1 MHTHHYA
8 TVDEMKCISDFH
20 YIWSKNLN
28 FSKKQVKTL
37 SSELS
42 RNFEDTSLVGEK
54 TTFLIRDNACMS
66 SRSRIPIRT

>member
-8 TVDEMKCISDFH
+8 TVDEIKYISGFH
-20 YIWSKNLN
+20 DIWSKNLN

-42 RNFEDTSLVGEK
+42 RNFK
-54 TTFLIRDNACMS
+54 THHKLGKNNVS
-66 SRSRIPIRT
+66 YKK